1 MLTKNQQREAN
12 LILALAGMYELR
24 SNMTNSEFVAA
35 KNSQITALLNIIGGK
50 SETQKPTPALGNGEI
65 TLFQT
70 TELLGKTL
78 CVYGNA
84 ENPLFLAKDVAEWIE
99 IKQPSVMIANVD
111 DDEKV
116 MNIIHTP
123 GGKQNCWF
131 LTENGLYEVLMLSR
145 KPIAKEFKKGV
156 KKILKEIRQKGYY
169 ANKTADNEI
178 EVLCHSKIFEKILQA
193 YMAEKSLSDFY
204 KKQSD
209 IYEKIAQDNSSLFTK
224 SLSTIKKMQEENIK
238 LKDAIA
244 APKQTTLKLM
254 PPNVAKVQ
262 PEKIKML
269 IKVNWKGERLA
280 IFGTEQRPLFCAKD
294 IMPWFGLKSSCNTI
308 KYVSDKNKEI
318 HSNPCGTTGTRSWFI
333 TAEGVKELYRHYHD
347 CKGYEMNV
355 QETEFDSLIKTIK
368 K

>member
-1 MLTKNQQREAN
+1 MLNNTQQREAN
-12 LILALAGMYELR
+12 LIIALAGMYELR

-50 SETQKPTPALGNGEI
+50 SDNQNPTPALKNGEI
-65 TLFQT
+65 SLLQT

-78 CVYGNA
+78 CVYGSV
-84 ENPLFLAKDVAEWIE
+84 ENPLFLAKDIADWIE
-99 IKQPSVMIANVD
+99 HTDVSMMMRNVD

-116 MNIIHTP
+116 TNIVCTP
-123 GGKQNCWF
+123 GGKQECWF

-156 KKILKEIRQKGYY
+156 KKILREIRQKGYY
-169 ANKTADNEI
+169 AGQADNEI

-204 KKQSD
+204 QKQSD
-209 IYEKIAQDNSSLFTK
+209 IYKKIAQDN

>member
-1 MLTKNQQREAN
+1 
-12 LILALAGMYELR
+12 MYELR

-50 SETQKPTPALGNGEI
+50 SDNQTPTPALKNGEI
-65 TLFQT
+65 SLLQT

-78 CVYGNA
+78 CVYGSV
-84 ENPLFLAKDVAEWIE
+84 ENPLFLAKDIADWIE
-99 IKQPSVMIANVD
+99 HTDVHKLVQCVD

-116 MNIIHTP
+116 RNIVPTP
-123 GGKQNCWF
+123 GGKQECWF

-156 KKILKEIRQKGYY
+156 KKILREIRQKGYY
-169 ANKTADNEI
+169 AGQADNEI

-204 KKQSD
+204 QKQSD
-209 IYEKIAQDNSSLFTK
+209 IYKKIAQDN

>member
-1 MLTKNQQREAN
+1 
-12 LILALAGMYELR
+12 
-24 SNMTNSEFVAA
+24 MTNSEFVAA
-35 KNSQITALLNIIGGK
+35 KNSQITSLLNIIGGK
-50 SETQKPTPALGNGEI
+50 SETQTPTPALGNGEI
-65 TLFQT
+65 SLLQT

-84 ENPLFLAKDVAEWIE
+84 GNPLFLAKDVADWIE
-99 IKQPSVMIANVD
+99 HTDVSTMMRNVD
-111 DDEKV
+111 DDERLIQTMFVSGQKRE
-116 MNIIHTP
+116 
-123 GGKQNCWF
+123 CWF

-156 KKILKEIRQKGYY
+156 KKILREIRQKGYY
-169 ANKTADNEI
+169 AGQADNEI

-193 YMAEKSLSDFY
+193 YMAEKNLSDFY
-204 KKQSD
+204 KEQSD

-244 APKQTTLKLM
+244 ATKQTTLKLT
-254 PPNVAKVQ
+254 PNVAKIQ

-308 KYVSDKNKEI
+308 KYVSPKNKEI

-347 CKGYEMNV
+347 CKGYTMNV
-355 QETEFDSLIKTIK
+355 QENEFDSLIKTIK

>member
-1 MLTKNQQREAN
+1 
-12 LILALAGMYELR
+12 MYELR

-50 SETQKPTPALGNGEI
+50 SDNQNPTPALKNGEI
-65 TLFQT
+65 SLLQT

-78 CVYGNA
+78 CVYGSV
-84 ENPLFLAKDVAEWIE
+84 ENPLFLAKDIADWIE
-99 IKQPSVMIANVD
+99 HTDVSMMMRNVD

-116 MNIIHTP
+116 TNIVCTP
-123 GGKQNCWF
+123 GGKQECWF

-156 KKILKEIRQKGYY
+156 KKILREIRQKGYY
-169 ANKTADNEI
+169 AGQADNEI
-178 EVLCHSKIFEKILQA
+178 EVLCHSKIFEKILCGYA
-193 YMAEKSLSDFY
+193 DTLKRCTEAEDDKQHYKDLYEDLIKYFY
-204 KKQSD
+204 TVQNFLQTELQTVLNFKKFRPVSRFCLPG
-209 IYEKIAQDNSSLFTK
+209 EKPSGLKNIMIPPMQTK
-224 SLSTIKKMQEENIK
+224 VQP
-238 LKDAIA
+238 A
-244 APKQTTLKLM
+244 AP
-254 PPNVAKVQ
+254 AKVAFQ

>member
-1 MLTKNQQREAN
+1 MLNNTQQREAN
-12 LILALAGMYELR
+12 LIIALAGMYELR

-50 SETQKPTPALGNGEI
+50 SDNQNPTPALKNGEI
-65 TLFQT
+65 SLLQT

-78 CVYGNA
+78 CVYGSV
-84 ENPLFLAKDVAEWIE
+84 ENPLFLAKDIADWIE
-99 IKQPSVMIANVD
+99 HTDVHKLVQCVD

-116 MNIIHTP
+116 RNIVPTP
-123 GGKQNCWF
+123 GGKQECWF

-156 KKILKEIRQKGYY
+156 KKILREIRQKGYY
-169 ANKTADNEI
+169 AGQADNEI

-204 KKQSD
+204 QKQSD
-209 IYEKIAQDNSSLFTK
+209 IYKKIAQDN